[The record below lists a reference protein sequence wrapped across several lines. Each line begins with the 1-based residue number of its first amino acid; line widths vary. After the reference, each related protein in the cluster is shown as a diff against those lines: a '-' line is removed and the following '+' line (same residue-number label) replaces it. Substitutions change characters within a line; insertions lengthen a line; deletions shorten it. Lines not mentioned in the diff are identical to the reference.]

1 MLAGLIPV
9 SIFVV
14 SSCSRKLGVADSLNV
29 KETPVQVVENMFA
42 VQSKNGAV
50 SMRVE
55 APVMERYERDTC
67 TLERFPRGLTVYGYN
82 AEGLL
87 ESSIVSD
94 VAEHETGK
102 KISRDI
108 WKAYGNVVIR
118 NLPKQETMQTDTI
131 YWDQVRELIYT
142 DCYVRMFSPSAF
154 MQGYGM
160 ESDDKAR
167 EATILKPF
175 NSYGVVVRD
184 TTEVLVDSANFIGPF
199 PRK

>member
-14 SSCSRKLGVADSLNV
+14 SSCSGKLGVADNLDV
-29 KETPVQVVENMFA
+29 KETPVQVVEDMFA
-42 VQSKNGAV
+42 VQSKNGSV

-67 TLERFPRGLTVYGYN
+67 TMEKFPGGLKVYGYT
-82 AEGLL
+82 EDGML
-87 ESSIVSD
+87 ESEIVSRE
-94 VAEHETGK
+94 AIHEKGK
-102 KISRDI
+102 SVSRDI

-118 NLPKQETMQTDTI
+118 NLIKQETMQTDTL
-131 YWDQVRELIYT
+131 YWDQVKGIIYT
-142 DCYVRMFSPSAF
+142 DCYVRMFSPSGF

-184 TTEVLVDSANFIGPF
+184 TTEVIVDSANFIGPF
-199 PRK
+199 PMK